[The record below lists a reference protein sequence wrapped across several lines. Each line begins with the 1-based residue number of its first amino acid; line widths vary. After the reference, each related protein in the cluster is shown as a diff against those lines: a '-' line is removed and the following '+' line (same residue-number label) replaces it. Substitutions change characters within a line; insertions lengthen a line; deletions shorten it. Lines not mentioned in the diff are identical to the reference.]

1 MLSVEKL
8 IEEAKDPR
16 LDRLP
21 LYARQ
26 LIHDLAYRM
35 DAEHRAAE
43 GARATALKEVT
54 EARALLRFSGP
65 DGTDTFMDL
74 PRALYDD
81 AEDDDQRPLGKGT
94 VIDFRGPEDG
104 PGEGISVSRQED
116 GTVHVHGINHLAV
129 RPVDSTYLI
138 IEKR

>member
-8 IEEAKDPR
+8 LEEANDPR
-16 LDRLP
+16 LARLP

-43 GARATALKEVT
+43 GARATAYKEVT
-54 EARALLRFSGP
+54 AARDLLRADGP
-65 DGTDTFMDL
+65 ADSDTFMDL
-74 PRALYDD
+74 PRAVYDD
-81 AEDDDQRPLGKGT
+81 AEDDDQRALGKGVT
-94 VIDFRGPEDG
+94 IDFRGPDDI

-116 GTVHVHGINHLAV
+116 GTIHVHGINHLAV
-129 RPVDSTYLI
+129 RPVDPTYLI
-138 IEKR
+138 IER